1 MNKNPF
7 GKNGDFITAPN
18 ISILFSEMLAI
29 WCIAFWQNLGC
40 PKKINIIELGAGN
53 GEMMHQLIKVFK
65 RFDFLLLLLFL
76 PNMHF
81 WTASLGKG
89 STIFFGLMMF
99 TYGIVKPGSRIF
111 LLILSSFIIYH
122 IRPHVFMFVAVGAV
136 AGYMSGKEQ
145 IPFWQ
150 KASVFVVLIGTLL
163 LVQDQI
169 LAVINKL
176 KFFKNYGYF
185 ILRNGNNADK
195 GTHETHQKHLVWEKK

>member
-1 MNKNPF
+1 MNLLYFYHLIFFGVYLWYAYNNPSDSKGYYANVNIHNGSWFELF
-7 GKNGDFITAPN
+7 GTDTDFI
-18 ISILFSEMLAI
+18 
-29 WCIAFWQNLGC
+29 
-40 PKKINIIELGAGN
+40 
-53 GEMMHQLIKVFK
+53 
-65 RFDFLLLLLFL
+65 DFLAYPLNSIGFSYEMQMLSFAWLGYLGFFYAYLFFREKIPIKIKAFKSIDLLTLILFL

-150 KASVFVVLIGTLL
+150 KASVFVVLIGT
-163 LVQDQI
+163 I
-169 LAVINKL
+169 
-176 KFFKNYGYF
+176 
-185 ILRNGNNADK
+185 
-195 GTHETHQKHLVWEKK
+195 